1 MKNNFLIM
9 KVNFSEENK
18 NAEFLEKF
26 PEVPAYPHYFVLET
40 DGTFLHSQGTGEL
53 EKESSY
59 DEEVFASFLTKWKP
73 GDTAGKGSQ

>member
-9 KVNFSEENK
+9 KVNFSDENK
-18 NAEFLEKF
+18 NAEFLDQF
-26 PEVPAYPHYFVLET
+26 PAVPAYPHYFVLES

-59 DEEVFASFLTKWKP
+59 DEDVFATFLSKWEP
-73 GDTAGKGSQ
+73 SDTAGENEQ